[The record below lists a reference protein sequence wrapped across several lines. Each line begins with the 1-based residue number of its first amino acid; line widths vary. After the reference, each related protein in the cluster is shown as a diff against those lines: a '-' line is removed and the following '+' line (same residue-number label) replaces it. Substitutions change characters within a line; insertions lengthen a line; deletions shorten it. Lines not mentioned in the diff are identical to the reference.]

1 MLRRL
6 VAAFVVLF
14 FVVGLIIA
22 AEVKGTVTENKEGKG
37 GKGRVLTVK
46 VGDKDETFRVGGKS
60 KVVNAKG
67 DEIKAADIKDGSSV
81 TITYEEIEKNGKKF
95 KAVSEVKVTKE
106 K

>member
-6 VAAFVVLF
+6 VAAAAVLF

-22 AEVKGTVTENKEGKG
+22 AEVKGTVTKVEEAKKGKG
-37 GKGRVLTVK
+37 VTVTVK
-46 VGDKDETFRVGGKS
+46 VDDKEENFRVGGKA

-67 DEIKAADIKDGSSV
+67 DEIKGSDIKEGSQV
-81 TITYEEIEKNGKKF
+81 TITYEEVEKNGKKI

>member
-1 MLRRL
+1 MLRRF
-6 VAAFVVLF
+6 VAAGIVLL

-22 AEVKGTVTENKEGKG
+22 DESKGKITKIDTEKGT
-37 GKGRVLTVK
+37 VLTVK